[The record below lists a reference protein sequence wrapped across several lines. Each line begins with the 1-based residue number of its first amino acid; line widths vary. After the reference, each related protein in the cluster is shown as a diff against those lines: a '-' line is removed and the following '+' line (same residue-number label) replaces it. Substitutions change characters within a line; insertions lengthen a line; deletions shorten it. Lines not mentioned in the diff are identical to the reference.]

1 MLGDDF
7 AAHSFLM
14 IMLVI
19 SYSLSNCELAGAHL
33 RAPRPFALVKLAEHG
48 TSSPKSLRNSFA
60 NNFQFPIFL
69 KVELAF

>member
-19 SYSLSNCELAGAHL
+19 SYSLSNCELDW
-33 RAPRPFALVKLAEHG
+33 R
-48 TSSPKSLRNSFA
+48 SFA
-60 NNFQFPIFL
+60 SPMSVRTGKVSAARNRKSQIPTKEFCKQFPIFL
-69 KVELAF
+69 KAELAF